1 MLGLGLVDGLRYV
14 AAGILVYAT
23 AFALYVHSGVALKK
37 IEKDADRDYW
47 LSAREAKDYGLIDEV
62 LSKRDK

>member
-1 MLGLGLVDGLRYV
+1 MGGDDEVV
-14 AAGILVYAT
+14 
-23 AFALYVHSGVALKK
+23 KK

-62 LSKRDK
+62 HSKRDK